1 MNQESNQ
8 AERAEFAVLGAMLIG
23 DEPVAEAIE
32 LLKPTDFAWRQNRV
46 MFEAMCSLFEKSTP
60 VDGVT
65 LLAELQARGDM
76 DDAGGAGY
84 VGDLIGGVPTGDN
97 VSHHCKLVKEA
108 AARRL
113 LSNTCHAAIRD
124 LEEDGGG
131 SVSEILERTE
141 KKIFEITHNV
151 TPGKPEL
158 LTSFLPDLVRRIE
171 ARRESGKEIFG
182 VESGFRLLD
191 NMMGGFHKGELTILA
206 ARPSMGKTAMATNIL
221 DFIGTTLEVPVLF
234 LSLEMS
240 REDIG
245 HRIMSLRT
253 GVPMKD
259 LRSPSHTRSDDAL
272 QIARQ
277 MRIMTES
284 RIVIDAEPG
293 ASVLEMRAKARRAMV
308 QHDYK
313 LLIIDYLQLMHGA
326 RRADNRN
333 EEIGYISRGLKSL
346 ARELNIPVLALSQL
360 NRGPEQRPDKRP
372 MLSDL
377 RESGSIEQDADVVMF
392 LYRPEY
398 YYGAEDRD
406 GKDLKGKTELHL
418 AKNRNGP
425 TGVIHMSF
433 RNETM
438 KFYEMHKD

>member
-1 MNQESNQ
+1 VSEEFNQ
-8 AERAEFAVLGAMLIG
+8 AERAEFAVLGAMLLG
-23 DEPVAEAIE
+23 DEPVTEAIE
-32 LLKPTDFAWRQNRV
+32 LLKPSDFAWRQNRV
-46 MFEAMCSLFEKSTP
+46 MFEAMLGLFERSTP

-65 LLAELQARGDM
+65 LLAELQARGKM
-76 DDAGGAGY
+76 EEAGGAGY

-97 VSHHCKLVKEA
+97 VSHHCVLVKEA

-113 LSNTCHAAIRD
+113 LGNVCHTTIRD

-131 SVSEILERTE
+131 SVDEILERTE
-141 KKIFEITHNV
+141 KKIFEIAHNV

-158 LTSFLPDLVRRIE
+158 LTSLLPALVDRIE
-171 ARRESGKEIFG
+171 ARRASGKEIFG
-182 VESGFRLLD
+182 IGSGFKLLD
-191 NMMGGFHKGELTILA
+191 HMMGGFHRGELTILA
-206 ARPSMGKTAMATNIL
+206 ARPSMGKTALATNIL

-234 LSLEMS
+234 FSLEMS

-245 HRIMSLRT
+245 HRILSLRT
-253 GVPMKD
+253 GIPMND
-259 LRSPSHTRSDDAL
+259 LRSPKYIRSDDAI
-272 QIARQ
+272 QISRQ
-277 MRIMTES
+277 VRIMSES
-284 RIVIDAEPG
+284 QIVIDAEPG
-293 ASVLEMRAKARRAMV
+293 SSVLAMRAKARRAMV
-308 QHDYK
+308 QYDFK
-313 LLIIDYLQLMHGA
+313 LLVVDYLQLMHGQ

-346 ARELNIPVLALSQL
+346 SRELDVPVLALSQL

-398 YYGAEDRD
+398 YYGPEDRD
-406 GKDLKGKTELHL
+406 GKDLKGKTELHV

-425 TGVIHMSF
+425 TGVIHMTF